1 MCAWL
6 VQARCRHFSN
16 AKYSPD
22 GVMDSSLQTLA
33 PASQSF
39 PLALQFP
46 LLPLTTSS
54 VCCFI
59 FCCNVYKAFLYVFS
73 SKTNVKSAPLPA
85 LLDFCACGCKCFTRT
100 RVCVQLI
107 HCCVLCTPAEHPHIL
122 TCQLTRIKKPS
133 SLLRKPSTSIL
144 SLGRYQLAVDAEG
157 ELLSTGGLGQG
168 LPKSHSQGT
177 NHTPCHHRNSSLD
190 G

>member
-1 MCAWL
+1 MGYLTSSVVQKVSPKLLNQKPFLSYFRSPWATNVCVGL

-22 GVMDSSLQTLA
+22 GVMDSSVQTLA

-46 LLPLTTSS
+46 LFPLTTS

-73 SKTNVKSAPLPA
+73 SKTNVKSAPLTCTA
-85 LLDFCACGCKCFTRT
+85 GLLCMWMQVFHTNT
-100 RVCVQLI
+100 SVCVSSSFI
-107 HCCVLCTPAEHPHIL
+107 AVWLCTPAEHSHTL
-122 TCQLTRIKKPS
+122 TCQLD
-133 SLLRKPSTSIL
+133 
-144 SLGRYQLAVDAEG
+144 VDAVTDRRWTLE
-157 ELLSTGGLGQG
+157 
-168 LPKSHSQGT
+168 
-177 NHTPCHHRNSSLD
+177 HRRHRA
-190 G
+190 GFAKVP